1 MSFFSN
7 AGCITFVALK
17 VSITMKN
24 QITVIAFDADDTL
37 WVNEPYFRET
47 EEQFAGLLEDF
58 MPHHSILAEL
68 YKTEIANLPLY
79 GYGIKGFMLSMIET
93 ALRITSGK
101 IDPIIMTRAIELGQE
116 MLNKPVELL
125 DGVEEVL
132 KALHGKYRLV
142 VATKG
147 DLLDQQRKLTKSGL
161 DHYFHHIEIMSD
173 KQEKDYQKLIKH
185 LDCKPEEFLMLG
197 NSLKSDVLPV
207 LNIGGHAVHI
217 PYHTTWVH
225 ESIDHTIEHPN
236 FYQMESLSEVLS
248 KLIE

>member
-1 MSFFSN
+1 MR
-7 AGCITFVALK
+7 
-17 VSITMKN
+17 N

-58 MPHHSILAEL
+58 LPHHSIVAEL

-93 ALRITSGK
+93 VLRITGGNAN
-101 IDPIIMTRAIELGQE
+101 PEIISRAIQLGQE
-116 MLNKPVELL
+116 MLNKPIELL
-125 DGVEEVL
+125 DGVEDVL
-132 KALHGKYRLV
+132 KSLHGKYKLV

-173 KQEKDYQKLIKH
+173 KQEQDYKKLLKH
-185 LDCKPEEFLMLG
+185 LDCPVDQFLMLG
-197 NSLKSDVLPV
+197 NSLKSDILPV
-207 LNIGGHAVHI
+207 LAIGGHAVHI

-225 ESIDHTIEHPN
+225 EHIDHTIEHEN
-236 FYQMESLSEVLS
+236 FYQMESLSEILP

>member
-1 MSFFSN
+1 MN
-7 AGCITFVALK
+7 
-17 VSITMKN
+17 N
-24 QITVIAFDADDTL
+24 QISVIAFDADDTL
-37 WVNEPYFRET
+37 WVNEPYFREA
-47 EEQFAGLLEDF
+47 EEQFAALLEDF
-58 MPHHSILAEL
+58 LPRHSIVAAL
-68 YKTEIANLPLY
+68 YQTEIANLSLY
-79 GYGIKGFMLSMIET
+79 GYGIKDFMLSMIEAT
-93 ALRITSGK
+93 LKITEGK
-101 IDPIIMTRAIELGQE
+101 VDPIIIQKAIDLGQE

-132 KALHGKYRLV
+132 KALQGKFRLV

-173 KQEKDYQKLIKH
+173 KQENDYRKLIKH

-207 LNIGGHAVHI
+207 LSIGGSAVHI
-217 PYHTTWVH
+217 PFHTTWMH

-236 FYQMESLSEVLS
+236 FYQMESLSEVLL
-248 KLIE
+248 KLIA

>member
-7 AGCITFVALK
+7 TGCITFVALK

>member
-1 MSFFSN
+1 MNNKIS
-7 AGCITFVALK
+7 
-17 VSITMKN
+17 
-24 QITVIAFDADDTL
+24 VIAFDADDTL

-47 EEQFAGLLEDF
+47 EAQFAALLEDF
-58 MPHHSILAEL
+58 LPHHSVVAEL
-68 YKTEIANLPLY
+68 YKTEIENLPLY

-93 ALRITSGK
+93 VLKITEGQVNPEVITK
-101 IDPIIMTRAIELGQE
+101 AIQLGQE
-116 MLNKPVELL
+116 MLNKPIELL
-125 DGVEEVL
+125 DGVEDVL
-132 KALHGKYRLV
+132 KALKGKYRLV

-173 KQEKDYQKLIKH
+173 KQEKDYIKLLRH

-207 LNIGGHAVHI
+207 LAIGGQAVHI

-225 ESIDHTIEHPN
+225 EQIDHTIEHPN
-236 FYQMESLSEVLS
+236 FYQMESLSEVLP

>member
-1 MSFFSN
+1 
-7 AGCITFVALK
+7 
-17 VSITMKN
+17 MKN

-58 MPHHSILAEL
+58 MPRHSILAEL

-79 GYGIKGFMLSMIET
+79 GYGIKGFVLSMMET
-93 ALRITSGK
+93 VLRITSGK
-101 IDPIIMTRAIELGQE
+101 IDAMIMGKAIDLGKE
-116 MLNKPVELL
+116 MLNKPVVLL

-132 KALHGKYRLV
+132 KALHGNYRLV

-173 KQEKDYQKLIKH
+173 KQESDYQKLIKH

-217 PYHTTWVH
+217 PFHTTWVH
-225 ESIDHTIEHPN
+225 ESIDHTIEHEN
-236 FYQMESLSEVLS
+236 FYQMDSLSEILP

>member
-1 MSFFSN
+1 
-7 AGCITFVALK
+7 
-17 VSITMKN
+17 MKN

-47 EEQFAGLLEDF
+47 EEHFAGLLEDF
-58 MPHHSILAEL
+58 MPRHSILAEL
-68 YKTEIANLPLY
+68 YKTEMVNLPLY
-79 GYGIKGFMLSMIET
+79 GYGIKGFMLSMTET
-93 ALRITSGK
+93 AMKISLGK
-101 IDPIIMTRAIELGQE
+101 IDPIIVEKILELGKE
-116 MLNKPVELL
+116 MLNKPVVLL

-132 KALHGKYRLV
+132 KTLIGKYKLV

-217 PYHTTWVH
+217 PFHITWVH
-225 ESIDHTIEHPN
+225 ESIDHTIEHAN
-236 FYQMESLSEVLS
+236 FYQMESLSDVLP